1 MNILFSLLLL
11 LQTNSTILENEYVR
25 VLKNDV
31 TCGVASS
38 ECTDSVIVALGEI
51 TLDGETLQRGD
62 VRVFSPPES
71 YRRPQGEGFLEVLVK
86 APRPPLRLPA
96 ETIYVDN
103 YNVVLHE
110 GERFRV
116 IEGRL
121 RPGEGRPRHSHNQR
135 VIIVLNRTRL
145 HQQPDGGPEFFSDF
159 VPDDVSFGEPLI
171 HAMENVGE
179 EMLRNIVV
187 ELKP

>member
-1 MNILFSLLLL
+1 MNTLFYLLLL
-11 LQTNSTILENEYVR
+11 LQTNSPILDNDYVR
-25 VLKNDV
+25 VLKTDV
-31 TCGVASS
+31 GCGVASS
-38 ECTDSVIVALGEI
+38 ECGDRVIVALGEI
-51 TLDGETLQRGD
+51 TFNGETMQRGD
-62 VRVFSPPES
+62 VRVFSPRES
-71 YRRPQGEGFLEVLVK
+71 YRRPQGEGFLEVALK
-86 APRPPLRLPA
+86 NPRPQLKLPP
-96 ETIYVDN
+96 ETIYIEN
-103 YNVVLHE
+103 YNLILHE

-121 RPGEGRPRHSHNQR
+121 RPGDNRPRHSHNQR
-135 VIIVLNRTRL
+135 VIIVLSRTRL

-179 EMLRNIVV
+179 GMLRNIVV